1 MDVTFEI
8 ANVVSRRLPSFPNER
23 RMPRPDIGDRIP
35 AAHSQSFYVHLKAN
49 LSFNPVQE
57 KIGGAA
63 QNVFFFDATFF
74 FTALL
79 AWHTLLWVMLFSS
92 FEPQRCKSTGDL
104 TFISVPLG
112 IIGLSSAL

>member
-8 ANVVSRRLPSFPNER
+8 ANVVSRRLPSFTNER
-23 RMPRPDIGDRIP
+23 RMPRPDKGDGIP
-35 AAHSQSFYVHLKAN
+35 AAHSQWFYVH

-63 QNVFFFDATFF
+63 QNVFFFDATFL

-79 AWHTLLWVMLFSS
+79 AWHAVLWVMFFSS

-112 IIGLSSAL
+112 IIGLSSALLFDA

>member
-23 RMPRPDIGDRIP
+23 RMPRPDIGDGIP
-35 AAHSQSFYVHLKAN
+35 AAHSQWFYVHLKAN

-63 QNVFFFDATFF
+63 QN
-74 FTALL
+74 